1 MKVFE
6 NEQIEKA
13 SKTIDRFTQEIP
25 YYWHEMSKKQI
36 QNEFVSV
43 FFESEPPKIK
53 HLIDRWYSMGKD
65 IAGFYLGLDEKVIR
79 QLFDYYNIEL
89 EPDKY
94 EDDSSAL
101 TMALINGVSRWEVFP
116 FESHVVRQFYLLAN
130 NNSLQLLTKII
141 PGTKE
146 PLEIAKI
153 DLFGNGR
160 NWSSAWLILNDEQ
173 KLFLS
178 TYVLTTK
185 F

>member
-13 SKTIDRFTQEIP
+13 SKTIDSFTKEVP

-43 FFESEPPKIK
+43 FFESGPEKIK
-53 HLIDRWYSMGKD
+53 HLIDRWYSMNKD
-65 IAGFYLGLDEKVIR
+65 IAGFYLGIDEKVIR
-79 QLFDYYNIEL
+79 QIFNYYLIEL

-94 EDDSSAL
+94 DDSTAL
-101 TMALINGVSRWEVFP
+101 RIALIKGVSRWEVFP
-116 FESHVVRQFYLLAN
+116 FESHTIRQFYLMAN
-130 NNSLQLLTKII
+130 NNSLELLSDII
-141 PGTKE
+141 PGTKKL
-146 PLEIAKI
+146 LETAKI

-160 NWSSAWLILNDEQ
+160 NWSSAWLLLNDEQ
-173 KLFLS
+173 KLLLS
-178 TYVLTTK
+178 AYVLTHK